1 MTVSGS
7 FEIQLEPQQ
16 DDLAPA
22 GRMLINKEYSG
33 ALVGKGIG
41 QMISKRTEQGASVY
55 SAIEEFTGTVEG
67 KKGSFTL
74 FHTGLMSATSQEL
87 NVLVVEGSG
96 TEELSGITG
105 KLSIHQNNGAHTYTF
120 DYQLK

>member
-7 FEIQLEPQQ
+7 FDIQLEPQQ
-16 DDLAPA
+16 DDFAPA

-67 KKGSFTL
+67 KNGSFTL

-87 NVLVVEGSG
+87 NVIVVEGSG